1 MGGSRT
7 VIFVCVTS
15 KNPAT
20 MDRFYRY
27 YVALRDTG
35 TYPLALKTL

>member
-1 MGGSRT
+1 MGGSDT
-7 VIFVCVTS
+7 VIFVCVTF
-15 KNPAT
+15 KNPTT

-27 YVALRDTG
+27 YVARRHSG